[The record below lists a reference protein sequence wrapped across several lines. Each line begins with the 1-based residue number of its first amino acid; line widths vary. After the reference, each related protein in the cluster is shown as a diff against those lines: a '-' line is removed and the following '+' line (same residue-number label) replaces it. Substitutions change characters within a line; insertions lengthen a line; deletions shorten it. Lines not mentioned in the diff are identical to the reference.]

1 MNMGWIRFLVLVV
14 LLSGVFAAIAADEQP
29 TIVVHGPT
37 IVAFFEPVTEAEL
50 NADPDTNEALSDFQ
64 FYAEGAR
71 KAFLKTGID
80 FHEIY
85 AKSFTIRTGTRTATF
100 RPGKITV
107 GYYFVA
113 PGKKP
118 RIEYGVN
125 TDVDLVAIARQY
137 FGQVGK

>member
-1 MNMGWIRFLVLVV
+1 MKLLRHSIVFL
-14 LLSGVFAAIAADEQP
+14 GVFAATAAEPQT
-29 TIVVHGPT
+29 TITVKGPT

-50 NADPDTNEALSDFQ
+50 QANPDINEVLADFQ
-64 FYAEGAR
+64 LYAGGAR
-71 KAFLKTGID
+71 KAFQNTGID

-85 AKSFTIRTGTRTATF
+85 ARSFKIRIGTRTTTF

-125 TDVDLVAIARQY
+125 TDSGLLEISKEY
-137 FGQVGK
+137 FGQAGK